1 MPSHT
6 RRLAVALAIATISL
20 PASAAAQQPLP
31 ADSLERVRT
40 AARFFYAG
48 EADSLIARMTPST
61 LEAIGGKVGLLEGL
75 ANVGVRA
82 GEELSVVE
90 ERWNLRN
97 GLRQYW
103 RTSRMSILPDDF
115 LLRINLD
122 AEGRIIGIGMGPARS
137 APPIES
143 EGPVIPSQ
151 RP

>member
-1 MPSHT
+1 MPSFT
-6 RRLAVALAIATISL
+6 RSLAAALIAAAITMPTI
-20 PASAAAQQPLP
+20 AAAQQALP

-48 EADSLIARMTPST
+48 EADSLIARMTPAT
-61 LEAIGGKVGLLEGL
+61 LEAIGGKAGLLEGL

-97 GLRQYW
+97 GMRQYW
-103 RTSRMSILPDDF
+103 RTSKMSILPEDF

-122 AEGRIIGIGMGPARS
+122 AEGRIIGIGMGPARN

-143 EGPVIPSQ
+143 EGAVIP